1 MAFEHPAAVIGWA
14 RLRPNLWDFVAF
26 ALVFGVL
33 ILLAQAGRETLAP
46 LASVQETPISL
57 DPAMLPE
64 YGLRTTLRMLAA
76 ILASLLFT
84 LSYGALAAK
93 SRRAELVLVP
103 LLDILQSVPVL
114 GFLSFTVVGFMAL
127 VPGRVL
133 GVELAAVFAI
143 FTSQAWNMAFS
154 FYQSLKT
161 VPRDLEEPREAFASP
176 HGSASGASKCPL
188 RCRASSGTR

>member
-64 YGLRTTLRMLAA
+64 
-76 ILASLLFT
+76 
-84 LSYGALAAK
+84 
-93 SRRAELVLVP
+93 
-103 LLDILQSVPVL
+103 
-114 GFLSFTVVGFMAL
+114 
-127 VPGRVL
+127 
-133 GVELAAVFAI
+133 
-143 FTSQAWNMAFS
+143 
-154 FYQSLKT
+154 
-161 VPRDLEEPREAFASP
+161 
-176 HGSASGASKCPL
+176 
-188 RCRASSGTR
+188 